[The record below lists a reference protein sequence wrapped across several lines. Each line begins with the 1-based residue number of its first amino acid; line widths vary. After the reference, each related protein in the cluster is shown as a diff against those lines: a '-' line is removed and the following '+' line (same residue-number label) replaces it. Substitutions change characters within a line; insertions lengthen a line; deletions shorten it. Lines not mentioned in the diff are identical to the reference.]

1 MTENAFLKNLN
12 LPEAPWHVK
21 VTGAGTHAQHT
32 VHDLT
37 GRTLATI
44 APQGGTV
51 KGKVYSNTTGAIERA
66 PQLLAALIE
75 AQYLLDS
82 LGYPPTQSLRDLILS
97 AGGPDLQS
105 QVNSNSVLQTTEGN
119 AHLPPENS

>member
-1 MTENAFLKNLN
+1 MTENAFLQNLN
-12 LPEAPWHVK
+12 LAPPPWHNK
-21 VTGAGTHAQHT
+21 VTGAGTHATHT

-37 GRTLATI
+37 GRTLANI

-51 KGKVYSNTTGAIERA
+51 KGTTYRNTLAAITHA
-66 PQLLAALIE
+66 PQLLAALLE

-82 LGYPPTQSLRDLILS
+82 LGYPPTQSLRDLVLNS
-97 AGGPDLQS
+97 GGPDLQS
-105 QVNSNSVLQTTEGN
+105 QVSSNSVWQTTEDN